1 MCMSIYYQ
9 LGDTCILIIYG
20 QWGDLWSMYVPV
32 GMCQSMY
39 VSVGICQSMYVPVGM
54 CQSMYVSAARQRTR
68 ARSPVLAGIEPG
80 SNPMLYT
87 PAMPRRHR
95 FA

>member
-20 QWGDLWSMYVPV
+20 QWGDLWSMYVP
-32 GMCQSMY
+32 
-39 VSVGICQSMYVPVGM
+39 VGICQSMYVPVGM